1 MSITCIIPIIIDH
14 DHDQSNQALA
24 QCLCLQMLQVL
35 SLRFFSQVVVD
46 CDDDIND
53 IK

>member
-1 MSITCIIPIIIDH
+1 MTKIITI